1 MYSENHF
8 DSVIIEHLLI
18 LCDNN
23 AFAYQC
29 KQDELLEFKDQID
42 QFLED

>member
-1 MYSENHF
+1 MSTENQF
-8 DSVIIEHLLI
+8 DSVIIEHLLT

-42 QFLED
+42 QLLED